1 MTKQPI
7 PLVVRRNIPAP
18 RSLVFNAFSRADHM
32 SRWFTPSADI
42 SVEVLEFDFVL
53 NGAFRLSY
61 AMPDGRSPIVRGTFE
76 RIKRPQCIVMSW
88 MWEAPNSLENIPMRI
103 SFEFFEKTDASE
115 VVITHQGIPSDAACT
130 IHVAGWEGTLK
141 NLEKL
146 FQEETDQ

>member
-61 AMPDGRSPIVRGTFE
+61 AMPDGRSPVVRGAFE
-76 RIKRPQCIVMSW
+76 RIKRPECIVMSW
-88 MWEAPNSLENIPMRI
+88 MWEAPNSLENIPMRV
-103 SFEFFEKTDASE
+103 SFEFFEKTGASE
-115 VVITHQGIPSDAACT
+115 VVITHEGIPSDAACT
-130 IHVAGWEGTLK
+130 IHFAGWESTLK

-146 FQEETDQ
+146 IQEETDQ